1 MPLNKL
7 VVIDFPLG
15 IIRVFPLNLF
25 LYISILSE
33 DEMKAQGLPQLEAVF
48 ITVDPDRDTPEIMKN
63 YLKGMAIL
71 LMVLQFF
78 CLLCCAY
85 NIIRG

>member
-63 YLKGMAIL
+63 YLKGMAIQ
-71 LMVLQFF
+71 LMVLQFL
-78 CLLCCAY
+78 CLLCCAF
-85 NIIRG
+85 NIIIL